1 MILNFRDVLRYS
13 VGLRAVVRA
22 VDGVR
27 ECTGGALGLVE
38 GLDGGVEASR
48 VRAPGPIS
56 TGLCPKYGGR
66 RA

>member
-48 VRAPGPIS
+48 VRAQA
-56 TGLCPKYGGR
+56 L
-66 RA
+66 